1 MAADVELG
9 SSERDMLNEMVLNQ
23 VMDMASD
30 PSKYSKAV
38 KYDKEAW
45 RGEDQD
51 DEEEQHIAKPIDL
64 SF

>member
-9 SSERDMLNEMVLNQ
+9 DSERDMLNEMVLNQ
-23 VMDMASD
+23 VMELSTD
-30 PSKYSKAV
+30 PKYTKPV

-51 DEEEQHIAKPIDL
+51 NDDEQHFAKPIDL
-64 SF
+64 TF